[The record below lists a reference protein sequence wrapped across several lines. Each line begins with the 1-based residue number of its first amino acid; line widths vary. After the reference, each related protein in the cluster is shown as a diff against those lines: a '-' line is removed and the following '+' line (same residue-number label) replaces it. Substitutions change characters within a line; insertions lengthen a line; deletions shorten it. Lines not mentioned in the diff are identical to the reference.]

1 MARIAES
8 ASILLMKNRMF
19 ASEADESSESAL
31 QRILRRIR
39 RTREFPAISK
49 YVIEINQKL
58 AANPE
63 SSSASDLADVILKD
77 YGLTNKL
84 LKLVNSAF
92 YSRAAGTVST
102 ITRAVIVLGYEN
114 VRLASLS
121 LTLFEHFKGK
131 SANTPDLGET
141 LISSFWAGVLA
152 RDIANRMGSIDPEEA
167 FICAMMSQLGKLLM
181 ITFLPRVY
189 KAICDS
195 MASNNESESRA
206 ARRVCGVTYEELGMA
221 MAEQWNFPSQIR
233 TSMQPLTNKQLD
245 NKRKP
250 PYPLEAI
257 CSFVKELSGII
268 AKDQTGTNGP
278 PMRNLLQRYKPILGI
293 SNVGLKELIW
303 NSLDKLQQHARV
315 LNIAIDRS
323 NFLTQLSMAYQP
335 SKTTQPPI
343 TADLETDL
351 ADGAIRLNPDI
362 ATGTPNETI
371 VVQHAEKIIT
381 AGIEEIS
388 QVMTSAQD
396 MNEVASM
403 SLEVLYRALG
413 FQRSL
418 MFIFD
423 VASRSMVV
431 QFGYGRDS
439 RRLIGDIRF
448 RVDSRKDL
456 FNLAIS
462 TGKDLIMDDARD
474 PRNRNLIPQWYRA
487 RIDAPAFIF
496 LPVKIRDACI
506 GAFYADR
513 SSDGRPITEIEHQ
526 HLSNLRDQLVLAIAH
541 QQRTR

>member
-1 MARIAES
+1 MVSTAES
-8 ASILLMKNRMF
+8 VSILHIEKHML
-19 ASEADESSESAL
+19 ASEVDESSESAL
-31 QRILRRIR
+31 ERILRRIR
-39 RTREFPAISK
+39 RTRDFPAISK
-49 YVIEINQKL
+49 YIIEINQKL

-92 YSRAAGTVST
+92 YSRTAGKVST

-152 RDIANRMGSIDPEEA
+152 RDMANGMGSIDPEEA

-181 ITFLPRVY
+181 ITFLPRLY
-189 KAICDS
+189 KAICDY
-195 MASNNESESRA
+195 MARNNESETRA

-221 MAEQWNFPSQIR
+221 MAEQWNLPSQIR
-233 TSMQPLTNKQLD
+233 NSMQPLTNKQLD

-250 PYPLEAI
+250 PYPLEAL

-268 AKDQTGTNGP
+268 AKDQTGINGP
-278 PMRNLLQRYKPILGI
+278 AMRNLLQRYQPVLGI
-293 SNVGLKELIW
+293 SKIGLKELIW
-303 NSLDKLQQHARV
+303 NSLDKLQRHARV

-323 NFLTQLSMAYQP
+323 NFLTRLSMVYQP
-335 SKTTQPPI
+335 SKTTLPPK
-343 TADLETDL
+343 TADLETDM
-351 ADGAIRLNPDI
+351 ADGAIGLNPDTG
-362 ATGTPNETI
+362 TGTPNETI
-371 VVQHAEKIIT
+371 VVHRAEEIIT

-388 QVMTSAQD
+388 QVMASAQN

-403 SLEVLYRALG
+403 SLEVLYRAMG

-418 MFIFD
+418 MFIYD
-423 VASRSMVV
+423 GTTRSMVV

-439 RRLIGDIRF
+439 RRLIGNIRF
-448 RVDSRKDL
+448 RVDSGKDL
-456 FNLAIS
+456 FNLAIN
-462 TGKDLIMDDARD
+462 TGKDLIMADTRD
-474 PRNRNLIPQWYRA
+474 QRNRNLIPQWYRA

-496 LPVKIRDACI
+496 LPVKIWNACI

-513 SSDGRPITEIEHQ
+513 HCDGRPITEIEHQ
-526 HLSNLRDQLVLAIAH
+526 HLSKLRDQLVLAIAH